1 MRAYHLVSHASLF
14 NLIFY
19 YLSRVNMSIHT
30 TEELIN
36 YFNEQLLN
44 QLKSYENA
52 DFYQQQLNKKLDK
65 KTKQASKNGPLQKFA
80 QGLDDHKKIVAVT
93 GAVTG
98 TFFAASFGTK
108 AISTA
113 LAGAA
118 GQSVTSGLS
127 TAFSGVTESGG
138 FITNTLLKPMLDA
151 VGAGL
156 GSVVTTTLGY
166 ALPLLLIGLFVWKLT
181 PLFYSGLKGV
191 ITLFSKK
198 YTIGPKFIDLLP
210 NENDGPLLNLV
221 SNLLTLSTVNRLN
234 SELNSHKLKF
244 SIDIRKLFSSPDSAL
259 TEEERKIKRVSEED
273 AENLIKQINSVAK
286 KPKKLSALLQSD
298 DYHDLLNILRARFP
312 KIAIGKDEKTRVLL
326 AITAKLIAKK
336 NNNPHERIVFF
347 KLLETTI
354 NGNSEPTHHMRPAGL
369 PEAPRCREAITGLQT
384 HRQPIADE
392 RNQRRTNDPSSV
404 VRHHTSIQTRSTASN
419 VSHVA
424 SIASRSLAS
433 RSQLHSRSS
442 SQTSQLGSRS
452 AFYQKKSTEPS
463 PDMLQGAVMKMKLK

>member
-1 MRAYHLVSHASLF
+1 
-14 NLIFY
+14 
-19 YLSRVNMSIHT
+19 MSIQT

-36 YFNEQLLN
+36 YFNEKLFE
-44 QLKSYENA
+44 QLKNYENS

-65 KTKQASKNGPLQKFA
+65 KTKQASKNGPLQKIA
-80 QGLDDHKKIVAVT
+80 QGLEDHKKLVAIT

-108 AISTA
+108 AISTFIA
-113 LAGAA
+113 NAA

-138 FITNTLLKPMLDA
+138 FITRALLKPMLDSA
-151 VGAGL
+151 GSGL

-181 PLFYSGLKGV
+181 PLFYSGFKGV

-198 YTIGPKFIDLLP
+198 YTIHPKFVDLLP

-221 SNLLTLSTVNRLN
+221 SNLLTLSTVNKLN
-234 SELNSHKLKF
+234 SELHSHKLKF
-244 SIDIRKLFSSPDSAL
+244 SVDIRKLFSSPESDL

-273 AENLIKQINSVAK
+273 AENLIKQINSAAK

-298 DYHDLLNILRARFP
+298 DYHDLLNTLRARFP
-312 KIAIGKDEKTRVLL
+312 KIAIGSDEKTRVLL

-336 NNNPHERIVFF
+336 NSNPHERIVFF

-354 NGNSEPTHHMRPAGL
+354 NGNTEPAHNMRTAVLSET
-369 PEAPRCREAITGLQT
+369 PRYRESVTELQT
-384 HRQPIADE
+384 HRQSTSDE
-392 RNQRRTNDPSSV
+392 RNQHRTNGQSSA
-404 VRHHTSIQTRSTASN
+404 VRHTTTQARGAASNSSHVTSIAG
-419 VSHVA
+419 
-424 SIASRSLAS
+424 RSLTS
-433 RSQLHSRSS
+433 SSQLHSRSS

-452 AFYQKKSTEPS
+452 AFYRKKLTEPFQEM
-463 PDMLQGAVMKMKLK
+463 PQAAMTLKK